1 MFTGHFEE
9 EPCCDEP
16 DDEKFYVMHA
26 PKMGILVYARGSD
39 ELTYSSVPT
48 TKSSEAAPTYT
59 ASECETNANLFANKF
74 AGLHLEGIEVVPD
87 LPFRRASM
95 LACMRG
101 WLKAKGVAPFPNWST
116 LPTAVRPKVSA

>member
-9 EPCCDEP
+9 EALVDNT
-16 DDEKFYVMHA
+16 DEKFYVMHD
-26 PKMGILVYARGSD
+26 PKMGILVYTRGSD

-48 TKSSEAAPTYT
+48 TQPSDAAPTYT
-59 ASECETNANLFANKF
+59 ASECETNANLFANRF

-116 LPTAVRPKVSA
+116 MPTAVRPRVRA